1 MKPSEAIRAIASH
14 ASMNMYNVSR
24 ACGHSD
30 SWAKGVAGRD
40 GVALATVAAVAD
52 AAGCD
57 VVIID
62 RATGERVGTVEPP
75 ER

>member
-1 MKPSEAIRAIASH
+1 MKPADTIRALAAH
-14 ASMNMYNVSR
+14 AGMTMHEVSR
-24 ACGHSD
+24 SCGRSD

-52 AAGCD
+52 VAGCD
-57 VVIID
+57 VVIMD
-62 RATGERVGTVEPP
+62 RETGERLGVVEPP